1 MAQTAQSLVNSATS
15 LGYDALSYRD
25 TLECILYNAQAG
37 GGGGAGGGF
46 TQGNY
51 SGGAPSFTPTSAP
64 AWAIDTSNGL
74 LWVYFNSAWASTGL
88 TV

>member
-1 MAQTAQSLVNSATS
+1 MAQTAQSLLNSATA

-25 TLECILYNAQAG
+25 TLECILFNVQSGAA
-37 GGGGAGGGF
+37 GAGGGF

-51 SGGAPSFTPTSAP
+51 AGGTPTFTPGSSP
-64 AWAIDTSNGL
+64 AWAIDTSTGL